1 MSSLPEAVII
11 FGASGFVGRNLAEA
25 LDGQVPLLIGVTGKA
40 SSAPGCT
47 HVFPIS
53 ELGAIPALPADT
65 VAIHVAAYRYDMSRL
80 NLVQSDILRFNT
92 ELNGRVFDFCANRKI
107 RELRLAS
114 SVAVYPAGLDIMD
127 DAAEVDL
134 NKQPYAGEAFYAWS
148 KRWAEQLAALYA
160 AQFGINSII
169 FRLSNPYGPYDSTDP
184 AKAHVAPAFVMKALN
199 SEPVFQI
206 KGDATVE
213 RDFTYVGDVV
223 EAFRR
228 SLLWRERNEVYNVCT
243 GKTVTLQTLAETVL
257 AMAGARK
264 AIQSGAPG
272 AFGPNRRASTSA
284 RIQQAM
290 GLSFTSLEEGMRPT
304 IEWYRHALAR

>member
-1 MSSLPEAVII
+1 MSSQPEALLI
-11 FGASGFVGRNLAEA
+11 FGASGFIGRNIANA
-25 LDGQVPLLIGVTGKA
+25 LKGEVPLLIGITGTA
-40 SSAPGCT
+40 ISTPSCT
-47 HVFPIS
+47 HVFPMS
-53 ELGAIPALPADT
+53 ELDSIPALPENT

-80 NLVQSDILRFNT
+80 NLVQNDILRFNT

-107 RELRLAS
+107 REVRLAS
-114 SVAVYPAGLDIMD
+114 SVAVYPDGLNVMN
-127 DAAEVDL
+127 DAIKVDL
-134 NKQPYAGEAFYAWS
+134 NKTPYAGEAFYAWS

-160 AQFGINSII
+160 GQFGINSIV
-169 FRLSNPYGPYDSTDP
+169 FRLSNPYGPYDSTNP

-228 SLLWRERNEVYNVCT
+228 SLLWRGRNEIYNVCT
-243 GKTVTLQTLAETVL
+243 GKTINLQTLAETVL
-257 AMAGARK
+257 AVAGTKK
-264 AIQSGAPG
+264 AIRSGAPG
-272 AFGPNRRASTSA
+272 AFGPNRRVSTSA

-290 GLSFTSLEEGMRPT
+290 DLSFTSLEEGLRPT
-304 IEWYRHALAR
+304 IEWYRDALAK